1 MCVCACVCMFLCEC
15 VHLSTCSVSKLVNE
29 MYMDVLV
36 GDAYEIL
43 SERFTE
49 RKRVKSI
56 GQVKKSIKI
65 RSC

>member
-1 MCVCACVCMFLCEC
+1 MCVCVWVCASVYMLCKQTSKWNKG
-15 VHLSTCSVSKLVNE
+15 LDVS
-29 MYMDVLV
+29 V

-43 SERFTE
+43 SEGFTE